1 MSMTA
6 RQTQFIMT
14 LSKYLQY
21 RNTTDQLSKL
31 THLNKKCA
39 AAAQNNS
46 RIWLYVSDL
55 IMVTE
60 IIHFFCY
67 EQHRQRKILGADI
80 YPKEKWS

>member
-1 MSMTA
+1 
-6 RQTQFIMT
+6 MT

-21 RNTTDQLSKL
+21 RNTTDHLSEL

-60 IIHFFCY
+60 IIHFSVMNSTDKETFL
-67 EQHRQRKILGADI
+67 EEMFTLRRNGARD
-80 YPKEKWS
+80 